1 MKRIIESAAD
11 LEPEVIRQVKEYI
24 EHCKK
29 FDASCTTGECIQ
41 YIADNVYST
50 YEEIEDE
57 FGALITDMMHIFTRK
72 EPTVEDRLQNNDTF
86 DYEADLQAESVNG
99 KGKFRKCKK
108 CGQVITGKDDCDFT
122 NKKECIC
129 SACAKKQDK
138 QRSHGNKFLEAKAFL
153 ESHGYELVK

>member
-1 MKRIIESAAD
+1 MSNFSEYVNGQVNKSTDELVKRT
-11 LEPEVIRQVKEYI
+11 VIKPVQAE
-24 EHCKK
+24 
-29 FDASCTTGECIQ
+29 DAPCTTGECIQ

-57 FGALITDMMHIFTRK
+57 FGALIIDMMHIFTRD
-72 EPTVEDRLQNNDTF
+72 EPTMEDKLQNDK
-86 DYEADLQAESVNG
+86 ADLQAESVNG
-99 KGKFRKCKK
+99 NGKFRKCKK
-108 CGQVITGKDDCDFT
+108 CGKVITGEDDCDFT

-153 ESHGYELVK
+153 ESRGYELVK

>member
-11 LEPEVIRQVKEYI
+11 LEPEVIREVKEYI
-24 EHCKK
+24 DHCKK
-29 FDASCTTGECIQ
+29 YGAPCTTGECIQ

-57 FGALITDMMHIFTRK
+57 FGALIIDMMHIFTRD
-72 EPTVEDRLQNNDTF
+72 EPTMEDKLQNDK
-86 DYEADLQAESVNG
+86 ADLQAESVNG
-99 KGKFRKCKK
+99 NGKFRKCKK
-108 CGQVITGKDDCDFT
+108 CGKVITGEDDCDFT

-153 ESHGYELVK
+153 ESRGYELVK

>member
-29 FDASCTTGECIQ
+29 FDAPCTTGECIQ

-72 EPTVEDRLQNNDTF
+72 EPTMEDRLQTDDTF
-86 DYEADLQAESVNG
+86 NYEAELQAESVNG
-99 KGKFRKCKK
+99 NGKFRKCKK
-108 CGQVITGKDDCDFT
+108 CGFKTASCGGKCGFNACMTCAGNNYVEIVHSKLRSAYGCVMIISCECFT
-122 NKKECIC
+122 
-129 SACAKKQDK
+129 
-138 QRSHGNKFLEAKAFL
+138 
-153 ESHGYELVK
+153 